1 LDAKDVKMTK
11 TVSPTYSYFP
21 GCSMATTAKENNA
34 SLVRFFGKMGIDL
47 RELEDWNCC
56 GSSSV
61 HCLDTELSVMLPARN
76 LALAPSGR
84 PLLVACPNCL
94 LRLKTA
100 QMQIGQDA
108 ALQATYAE
116 IFGRPFDP
124 GLQILHVFDLLDH
137 LGHRAMSE
145 KLTNRLDGLR
155 FAAYYGCMLARPPAL
170 RHEPNHFG
178 LMERILARTGARSM
192 TWGYASRC
200 CGTFLSVVRPDLVT
214 AMVNDIVAGARAS
227 RADCIVTA
235 CAMCHLNLE
244 VRCTLPDPIPIM
256 HFSELLAMA
265 AGDLQTN
272 AWFKR
277 HLIDPRPILKK
288 TGVWTSP

>member
-1 LDAKDVKMTK
+1 MDTK
-11 TVSPTYSYFP
+11 RMNGTHPLPKTYSYFP

-34 SLVRFFGKMGIDL
+34 SLVRFFDKMGMQL
-47 RELEDWNCC
+47 NELEDWNCC

-61 HCLDTELSVMLPARN
+61 HCLDTDLSVMLPARN

-100 QMQIGQDA
+100 QHNIAEDK
-108 ALQATYAE
+108 ALQTIYAE
-116 IFGRPFDP
+116 TFGCDFDP
-124 GLQILHVFDLLDH
+124 RLEILHVFDLLNH
-137 LGHRAMSE
+137 LGSKFIAANMPR
-145 KLTNRLDGLR
+145 RLDGLR

-170 RHEPNHFG
+170 RHETSHFG
-178 LMERILARTGARSM
+178 LMESILAITGARPM
-192 TWGYASRC
+192 TWSYASRC

-214 AMVNDIVAGARAS
+214 TMVNDIIANARACG
-227 RADCIVTA
+227 ADCIVTA

-244 VRCTLPDPIPIM
+244 VRCTLSAPIPIM

-265 AGDLQTN
+265 AGDLKSD
-272 AWFKR
+272 AWFSR
-277 HLIDPRPILKK
+277 HLIDPRPMLRGLGI
-288 TGVWTSP
+288 